1 MQRHQVSKY
10 CWTNHAERLA
20 RGRVGPNPQF
30 EENRQHLF
38 FFLASWQDLSSLPG
52 IKPGHGSRSPRSVMY
67 TTKSLGPWLACFWNK
82 RENTVTLPADFIL
95 AAIFPLCVSVPQHCL
110 VHP

>member
-1 MQRHQVSKY
+1 
-10 CWTNHAERLA
+10 
-20 RGRVGPNPQF
+20 
-30 EENRQHLF
+30 
-38 FFLASWQDLSSLPG
+38 
-52 IKPGHGSRSPRSVMY
+52 MY

-110 VHP
+110 VHPEGVFRHVLPSPFP